1 MKTIRK
7 FHWLRSLIATII
19 LILLVL
25 VATIWTNVQL
35 HHMEESFSFD
45 TLSQE
50 ADQIGYTLETQ
61 FEDDQQQLKLTAAI
75 AAQISNFERERLW
88 ELLESYHDIGLIS
101 RIEILLPD
109 GRVIGNGRQYIPSDS
124 SISFSEIAGKGVHIS
139 DREIDP
145 ATGTYIIRHY
155 VPIIQNSETVA
166 ILMGIVDL
174 ERVPQLLP
182 NTSYGTGISVYLIDG
197 SSGDFL
203 IDTWHDGPSGN
214 IWALGERKMAAGY
227 DPKTMKE
234 GLIKGEKN
242 YVVFISETT
251 NEYLYFY
258 YQPLSIYQWRIA
270 ISVPEEVVF
279 TRSNQVVSVWNA
291 FMAFLTV
298 CLILYLAWTL
308 HYVYRET
315 LEKQRQLDAVHSLY
329 DVEKMLFTAH
339 LNKENLRKAMQAVA
353 KMASAEIIGLRLFG
367 KEEMGILWHHSNP
380 DILQENYAGRA
391 DSTRW
396 LLQYF
401 KDGHSIYEGY
411 TSADIQRILPG
422 GKNTRNL
429 IVLPIED
436 LDGGI
441 CGIFAACNLV
451 QRAETAG
458 LLKGIAPSF
467 ALFARNISSYNEVKA
482 QGERDVLSGMFNRN
496 RYEMDL
502 TNYRHWFTKSL
513 ACINMDINNLHEVNN
528 LQGHK
533 FGDQII
539 RESAA
544 AILHQFGQSHSYR
557 IGGDEFVSFYADT
570 PEATIRQLAD
580 ALKSSLEQKG
590 IYISVGVQWA
600 ADIPVIDGLV
610 QEAEKKMY
618 ADKTDFY
625 TSRRW
630 KIRTEFDS
638 TAQ

>member
-1 MKTIRK
+1 
-7 FHWLRSLIATII
+7 
-19 LILLVL
+19 
-25 VATIWTNVQL
+25 
-35 HHMEESFSFD
+35 
-45 TLSQE
+45 
-50 ADQIGYTLETQ
+50 
-61 FEDDQQQLKLTAAI
+61 
-75 AAQISNFERERLW
+75 
-88 ELLESYHDIGLIS
+88 
-101 RIEILLPD
+101 
-109 GRVIGNGRQYIPSDS
+109 
-124 SISFSEIAGKGVHIS
+124 
-139 DREIDP
+139 
-145 ATGTYIIRHY
+145 
-155 VPIIQNSETVA
+155 
-166 ILMGIVDL
+166 
-174 ERVPQLLP
+174 
-182 NTSYGTGISVYLIDG
+182 
-197 SSGDFL
+197 
-203 IDTWHDGPSGN
+203 
-214 IWALGERKMAAGY
+214 
-227 DPKTMKE
+227 
-234 GLIKGEKN
+234 
-242 YVVFISETT
+242 
-251 NEYLYFY
+251 
-258 YQPLSIYQWRIA
+258 
-270 ISVPEEVVF
+270 
-279 TRSNQVVSVWNA
+279 
-291 FMAFLTV
+291 
-298 CLILYLAWTL
+298 
-308 HYVYRET
+308 
-315 LEKQRQLDAVHSLY
+315 
-329 DVEKMLFTAH
+329 
-339 LNKENLRKAMQAVA
+339 
-353 KMASAEIIGLRLFG
+353 MASAEIIGLRLFG

-513 ACINMDINNLHEVNN
+513 ACIYMDINNLHEVNN